1 MLAALLTAAW
11 ALCPAYW
18 DQTDRVALDF
28 ADGSADISRQGQA
41 RIVSLLTP
49 VLGNEMAEV
58 QVRAYF
64 PYGERNMSNALLPT
78 LADERVER
86 VKTAVVGL
94 GVSPDLVGTDVVA
107 LAIESDDGRVRSALN
122 GLQLVELDVRVKS
135 DCHPLA
141 DLARQMNPY
150 R

>member
-1 MLAALLTAAW
+1 MLAALLTVAW
-11 ALCPAYW
+11 TLCPANW
-18 DQTDRVALDF
+18 DQVDRVALDF
-28 ADGSADISRQGQA
+28 GNGSADISSEGQA
-41 RIVSLLTP
+41 QIAALLTP
-49 VLGNEMAEV
+49 LVGNEMAEV

-64 PYGERNMSNALLPT
+64 PDGERSMSSVRLPT

-86 VKTAVVGL
+86 VKKAVVGL

-107 LAIESDDGRVRSALN
+107 LAVESGDGGVRSPLN

-141 DLARQMNPY
+141 DLARRTNPY